1 MSFDFSGQVAI
12 VTGAG
17 SGIGFAAAVGLAASG
32 AKVVA
37 IDVAAGEEAAEAI
50 RAHSGE
56 GTAITMDVR
65 DPAAWKRAAEVTIA
79 RYGTIDILV
88 NSAGIAVPGDSP
100 AGAGRFATSRRLLP
114 ISGCATLL
122 LIALRKALS
131 SPSPGRLVCNMLRTI
146 FRSIRYHRVQ
156 Q

>member
-1 MSFDFSGQVAI
+1 MSFDFAGQVAI

-50 RAHSGE
+50 RAHGGE
-56 GTAITMDVR
+56 GAAITMDVR

-88 NSAGIAVPGDSP
+88 NSAGIAVPGD
-100 AGAGRFATSRRLLP
+100 T
-114 ISGCATLL
+114 
-122 LIALRKALS
+122 ALDVSEEVWDRIMDVNA
-131 SPSPGRLVCNMLRTI
+131 
-146 FRSIRYHRVQ
+146 
-156 Q
+156 